1 MDLLNK
7 LDEFGKIQ
15 TPNSAVSSAYTVSP
29 YHKDFRSQIEDG
41 VWDYVNVALQKN
53 YLTINSCEGHL
64 LEDSLEITFAFYDYE
79 KMDKFIK
86 YFKQPLIHMVVE
98 DRFMNKFNGH
108 EFEYID
114 KKEEIQALNKMFMMT
129 NEDYKF
135 VTVFAN
141 KEWDQKENYPLYCFK
156 KIIINKYSKSKLYAL
171 LKQLPNYEGL

>member
-1 MDLLNK
+1 
-7 LDEFGKIQ
+7 
-15 TPNSAVSSAYTVSP
+15 
-29 YHKDFRSQIEDG
+29 
-41 VWDYVNVALQKN
+41 
-53 YLTINSCEGHL
+53 
-64 LEDSLEITFAFYDYE
+64 
-79 KMDKFIK
+79 
-86 YFKQPLIHMVVE
+86 
-98 DRFMNKFNGH
+98 MNKFNGH

-171 LKQLPNYEGL
+171 LKRLPNYEGL